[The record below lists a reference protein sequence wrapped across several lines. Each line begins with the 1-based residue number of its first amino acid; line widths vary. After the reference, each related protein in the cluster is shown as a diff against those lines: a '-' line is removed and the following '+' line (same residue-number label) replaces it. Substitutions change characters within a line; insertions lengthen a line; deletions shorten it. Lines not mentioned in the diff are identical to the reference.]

1 MKRSIYLLIVIAMV
15 VFLGIGSVRVIN
27 AQDGS
32 TSTPDDVQINAELTP
47 VIGYQG
53 RLLEDGAPVTGV
65 KSMTF
70 KLYNAATSG
79 TQIWSEAKNVGVSN
93 GMFNTMLGDTNPFT
107 EAIRANMTQNLW
119 LEVIVAGTTLPRQR
133 LMGSPFAFTL
143 APGAIID
150 AQGPQY
156 ALNVHNDTTD
166 GSGLYVRGK
175 YGIYTTATS
184 GYGISA
190 YSQSGHAVEAES
202 DGAAHGGAT
211 IQAFTTNNA
220 GIAIWA
226 EASSSDSTLVS
237 VNAGSGPIFKA
248 FGAVDGDEEFIVLND
263 GTVKQDL
270 AATGLVKAGVK
281 LYCNNTSAGNV
292 RSFNNAGAYTIVSN
306 GPTVGTCY
314 IEFGFDLSDRFWSV
328 TNTDAFPDS
337 VQCEKDQTNS
347 YRLLCHKW
355 EGDGDPIGGYMMV
368 FIY

>member
-1 MKRSIYLLIVIAMV
+1 MKHSIHVLLVIAMV
-15 VFLGIGSVRVIN
+15 VFLGIGSIRVIN

-53 RLLEDGAPVTGV
+53 RLMEDGAPVTGV

-79 TQIWSEAKNVGVSN
+79 TLIWSETKNVGVSN
-93 GMFNTMLGDTNPFT
+93 GMFNTMLGDTTPFS
-107 EAIRANMTQNLW
+107 EAIRGNMTQNLW
-119 LEVIVAGTTLPRQR
+119 LEVVVAGTVLPRQR
-133 LMGSPFAFTL
+133 LMGAPFAFTL
-143 APGAIID
+143 APGAVIE

-156 ALNVHNDTTD
+156 ALNVQNDTTD

-190 YSQSGHAVEAES
+190 YSESGHAVDAQS
-202 DGAAHGGAT
+202 NGAAHGGAAL
-211 IQAFTTNNA
+211 QAVTMNNA

-237 VNAGSGPIFKA
+237 VNAGSGPLIKA
-248 FGAVDGDEEFIVLND
+248 FGAVDCDEEFIVLND

-281 LYCNNTSAGNV
+281 LLCNNTGAGV
-292 RSFNNAGAYTIVSN
+292 IRSFNNAGAYTIVSN
-306 GPTVGTCY
+306 GPSVGTCY
-314 IEFGFDLSDRFWSV
+314 IEFGFDLTNHYWSV
-328 TNTDAFPDS
+328 TNTDAFPDI
-337 VQCEKDQTNS
+337 VQCEIDQINS

-355 EGDGDPIGGYMMV
+355 ERDGDPIVGYMMV